1 MAKYLS
7 LCKVEFVS
15 LVSSLMH
22 RKKSSGAILI
32 LPFVIMAFM
41 SLAYTLGLKTELTP
55 GGVIYFLL
63 FISLLLVLTFGFS
76 IIGSVLLNYH
86 GVERLLPYPVP
97 KWMILAAKLTVIYA
111 YMLLASVC
119 LMLPGLLVSGADG
132 KTMVSCVVMTLFLPS
147 IPMVFAGIV
156 MSAGKALVAKL
167 RLGMVLKYVLGI
179 IGFIVLL
186 GGLIYMQFSIL
197 GGAQDVRDMTKI
209 MSSIPFY
216 SLYFDGLLTSLAA
229 TAAQVLLLVL
239 FILAVS
245 RFVWRETN
253 VITAAKNT
261 KWEAAK
267 SSSMLS
273 ALIKKEAG
281 FYFSMPIYVF
291 NTIPTPVI
299 IFIGAVVLAVKP
311 DLLSAVSEAGIE
323 PYIIVT
329 AVICFALGLGSTT
342 NSSIS
347 LEGTRLYQLKSMP
360 IPAFKLFMSKVL
372 FNMLMVVPSSV
383 IVCVVMGLRAFGP
396 AETLVFVLEIISI
409 GALVSLLGLLVNIK
423 FPMLD
428 YTTPTAVVK
437 QSTAVMIT
445 IFGGMGLSVV
455 IFVLSMV
462 MNLGM
467 AALFFG
473 VILAIDA
480 ALVLYLKK
488 HSERMLSRL

>member
-1 MAKYLS
+1 
-7 LCKVEFVS
+7 
-15 LVSSLMH
+15 
-22 RKKSSGAILI
+22 
-32 LPFVIMAFM
+32 
-41 SLAYTLGLKTELTP
+41 
-55 GGVIYFLL
+55 
-63 FISLLLVLTFGFS
+63 
-76 IIGSVLLNYH
+76 
-86 GVERLLPYPVP
+86 
-97 KWMILAAKLTVIYA
+97 
-111 YMLLASVC
+111 
-119 LMLPGLLVSGADG
+119 
-132 KTMVSCVVMTLFLPS
+132 
-147 IPMVFAGIV
+147 
-156 MSAGKALVAKL
+156 
-167 RLGMVLKYVLGI
+167 
-179 IGFIVLL
+179 
-186 GGLIYMQFSIL
+186 
-197 GGAQDVRDMTKI
+197 
-209 MSSIPFY
+209 
-216 SLYFDGLLTSLAA
+216 
-229 TAAQVLLLVL
+229 
-239 FILAVS
+239 
-245 RFVWRETN
+245 
-253 VITAAKNT
+253 
-261 KWEAAK
+261 
-267 SSSMLS
+267 
-273 ALIKKEAG
+273 
-281 FYFSMPIYVF
+281 MPIYVF

-467 AALFFG
+467 TALFFG

>member
-1 MAKYLS
+1 MTQYLS

-41 SLAYTLGLKTELTP
+41 SFGYTLGLKTELTP

-76 IIGSVLLNYH
+76 IVGSVLLNYH

-119 LMLPGLLVSGADG
+119 LMLPGILVSGAQAEM
-132 KTMVSCVVMTLFLPS
+132 MVSCVVMTLFLP
-147 IPMVFAGIV
+147 IVPLVFAGIV
-156 MSAGKALVAKL
+156 MSAGKAVVAKL

-186 GGLIYMQFSIL
+186 GGLIYVQFTIL
-197 GGAQDVRDMTKI
+197 GGAQDVGDMTKI

-216 SLYFDGLLTSLAA
+216 SLYFDGIPTALAA
-229 TAAQVLLLVL
+229 TAAQVLLLAL
-239 FILAVS
+239 FILTVS
-245 RFVWRETN
+245 RFIWKEAGVNN
-253 VITAAKNT
+253 VSKNT

-267 SSSMLS
+267 GASMLS

-291 NTIPTPVI
+291 NTIPSPVI
-299 IFIGAVVLAVKP
+299 ILLGGTVLSVRP
-311 DLLSAVSEAGIE
+311 DLLSVFHEVGIE
-323 PYIIVT
+323 PYVIV
-329 AVICFALGLGSTT
+329 VIVIAFALGLGSTT
-342 NSSIS
+342 NSSVS

-360 IPAFKLFMSKVL
+360 IPAFKLFLSKIA
-372 FNMLMVVPSSV
+372 FNLIMLVPSSV
-383 IVCVVMGLRAFGP
+383 IVCAVLGLRAFGP
-396 AETLVFVLEIISI
+396 AEALVFVLEVISVS
-409 GALVSLLGLLVNIK
+409 GLVAIVGLLINIK

-437 QSTAVMIT
+437 QSTAVMIS
-445 IFGGMGLSVV
+445 IFGGMGLSLAV
-455 IFVLSMV
+455 FGLCMV

-467 AALFFG
+467 TALFFG
-473 VILAIDA
+473 VILIIDA
-480 ALVLYLKK
+480 LLLMYLRK
-488 HSERMLSRL
+488 HSEKILAGL